1 MSGAIPVDAT
11 SIFHQYF
18 FVSNTTGGAF
28 GLLANFPVT
37 GDTTQIGAVK
47 VQITNS
53 AGVTTAQ
60 QIAIGN

>member
-1 MSGAIPVDAT
+1 MQLST
-11 SIFHQYF
+11 FHRYF

-28 GLLANFPVT
+28 GLLATFPVT
-37 GDTTQIGAVK
+37 GDTSQIGAVD

-60 QIAIGN
+60 KIPIGN